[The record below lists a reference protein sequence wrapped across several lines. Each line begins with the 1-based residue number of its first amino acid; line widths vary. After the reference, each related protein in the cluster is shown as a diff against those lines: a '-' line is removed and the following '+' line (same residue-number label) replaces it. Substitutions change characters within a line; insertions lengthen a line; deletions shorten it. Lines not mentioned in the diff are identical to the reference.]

1 MMMMR
6 GTFGKVWLV
15 TVCAI
20 LLVDAGCTRKES
32 EPTPP
37 EPTRPAAVLR
47 PVPQYSPVKGAEEA
61 VREAVLVTQPLP
73 QLRSHLEIRS
83 IQVLAGQPVSLPAEY
98 EGVMELRAGS
108 VATVV
113 EGKSQPH
120 KRGEMW
126 EVAKGSSVT
135 LQASG
140 ELAVLRAI
148 YLVPDQK

>member
-1 MMMMR
+1 
-6 GTFGKVWLV
+6 L
-15 TVCAI
+15 
-20 LLVDAGCTRKES
+20 
-32 EPTPP
+32 
-37 EPTRPAAVLR
+37 
-47 PVPQYSPVKGAEEA
+47 PV
-61 VREAVLVTQPLP
+61 
-73 QLRSHLEIRS
+73 
-83 IQVLAGQPVSLPAEY
+83 EY

-108 VATVV
+108 VATIV